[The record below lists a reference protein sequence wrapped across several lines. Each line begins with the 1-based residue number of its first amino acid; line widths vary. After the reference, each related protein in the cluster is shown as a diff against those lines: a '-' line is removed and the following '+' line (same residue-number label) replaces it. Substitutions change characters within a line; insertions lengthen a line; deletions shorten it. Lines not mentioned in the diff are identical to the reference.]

1 MAEAAVSKTARLKV
15 RLFPRAPV
23 FLGMYANGQS
33 DLIFNQA
40 CAGSSP
46 AIPIGF
52 RVGCSSTAERRTV
65 DAKTT
70 SSILASR
77 PKTFSS
83 FLELFPNIY
92 VWRVRPARFRP
103 PESQSGDQRFKS
115 VTRYQFSWSCGR
127 EVRHSVVNG
136 ADEGSS
142 PSSSALCRAP

>member
-1 MAEAAVSKTARLKV
+1 MRRRRV
-15 RLFPRAPV
+15 RFSPADPKLPQTFPTLLRGCMQTG
-23 FLGMYANGQS
+23 LSN
-33 DLIFNQA
+33 LIFNQA

-46 AIPIGF
+46 AIPIRL

-77 PKTFSS
+77 PKTFTRGALGESGSS
-83 FLELFPNIY
+83 RLSLNQ
-92 VWRVRPARFRP
+92 
-103 PESQSGDQRFKS
+103 ESNGSNPLRAIK
-115 VTRYQFSWSCGR
+115 FSWSCGR

-142 PSSSALCRAP
+142 PSSSALSCVARRKLNG